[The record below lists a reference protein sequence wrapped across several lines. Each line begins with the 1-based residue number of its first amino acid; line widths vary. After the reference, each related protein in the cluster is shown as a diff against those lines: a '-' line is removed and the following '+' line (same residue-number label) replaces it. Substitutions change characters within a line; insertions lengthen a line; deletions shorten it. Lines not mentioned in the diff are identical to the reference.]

1 MVVPAS
7 VNTNTHATRSTLETL
22 GHDPRMADCLFTP
35 GIRQCLDL
43 TYATAAGQ
51 TIWEYAPRS
60 RAAEDY
66 HSLLDAL
73 IGVAAQ
79 SAESIASV
87 TQDDHVDA
95 EKTEAVL

>member
-1 MVVPAS
+1 M
-7 VNTNTHATRSTLETL
+7 
-22 GHDPRMADCLFTP
+22 GPRLYRP

-66 HSLLDAL
+66 SAL
-73 IGVAAQ
+73 
-79 SAESIASV
+79 
-87 TQDDHVDA
+87 VDA
-95 EKTEAVL
+95 ISSALTVVTKDGTPYGEVQKSQTFV